1 MAIRPMEENME
12 NIDILS
18 QIVGDSYRLSKEEID
33 CMIKLIM
40 ASLNEEGENAGN

>member
-1 MAIRPMEENME
+1 MDIQPMEENME

-33 CMIKLIM
+33 CMISLIV